1 MMMDTR
7 RETDEEKQMKTNN
20 VNVYCNAVLNLR
32 DIVLIAILSSLCGVV
47 AYTLAAI
54 AWSTIVTF

>member
-1 MMMDTR
+1 MDVK
-7 RETDEEKQMKTNN
+7 REANKERQVQMSN
-20 VNVYCNAVLNLR
+20 VNVYCKAVLNLR

-54 AWSTIVTF
+54 AWSTIITF